1 MSNCVV
7 SGKVI
12 AGCYE
17 EDPALMNQDQ
27 YYLFRLAE
35 MVMPEER
42 IVIREY
48 CGNLEQIGELLAE
61 MDKDEWCQYFY
72 SSTLRAWD
80 KFRSGDLGAVHRVEN
95 GKLERLLT
103 PVSEMARACFLVDG
117 VEWQYRD
124 KYDCLLRA
132 RAECAEITQVLLQ
145 DGDRYI
151 RCCKYWL
158 QGLQRV
164 HGEKGWIPYDNA
176 PQGLE
181 HLFVHRHSDT
191 VFSRLFLPE
200 WEGTDKSLGM
210 YEVQDEFSLRLGQL
224 SRELLSNY

>member
-7 SGKVI
+7 FGKVI

-17 EDPALMNQDQ
+17 EDPALMNQEQ
-27 YYLFRLAE
+27 YYLFHLAE

-42 IVIREY
+42 IVVKEF
-48 CGNLEQIGELLAE
+48 CGTLEQISDLFSEI
-61 MDKDEWCQYFY
+61 DKDEWCQYFY
-72 SSTLRAWD
+72 SSTLMAWD
-80 KFRSGDLGAVHRVEN
+80 KFSAGDLGAVHCVED

-103 PVSEMARACFLVDG
+103 PVSELARACFLVDD
-117 VEWQYRD
+117 VQWQYQD
-124 KYDCLLRA
+124 KFGCGLRA
-132 RAECAEITQVLLQ
+132 RAECAGINQVLLQ

-181 HLFVHRHSDT
+181 HLFVHRHANS
-191 VFSRLFLPE
+191 VFSRLYLPE
-200 WEGTDKSLGM
+200 WEGTDKQLAM
-210 YEVQDEFSLRLGQL
+210 YEVQDEFSLRLDQL
-224 SRELLSNY
+224 SRELFSNY